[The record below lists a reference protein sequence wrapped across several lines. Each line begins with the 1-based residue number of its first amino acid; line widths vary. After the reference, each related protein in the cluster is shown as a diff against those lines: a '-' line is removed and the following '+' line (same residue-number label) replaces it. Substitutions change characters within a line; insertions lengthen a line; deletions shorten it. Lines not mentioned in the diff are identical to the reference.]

1 MKYLLLGLAIVFEV
15 IGTGFMQKSEGF
27 TKLIPSLA
35 TCASYIVCFFLF
47 SQSLKFFPLGLAYAI
62 WAGLGIVLT
71 ALVSFAIFKQRLD
84 LPAVVGIVFI
94 VIGVFIMNF
103 FSKTIHP

>member
-27 TKLIPSLA
+27 TKLIPSVI
-35 TCASYIVCFFLF
+35 TCVSYVVCFFLF
-47 SQSLKFFPLGLAYAI
+47 SQSLKYFPLGLAYAI

-71 ALVSFAIFKQRLD
+71 ALVSIAIFKQRLD
-84 LPAVVGIVFI
+84 LPAVIGIVFI
-94 VIGVFIMNF
+94 VVGVVIMNL
-103 FSKTIHP
+103 FSKTVSH